1 MRAVFAL
8 LSFAAS
14 ALAYSVIEPDATTGW
29 TTSGPNV
36 VVWQMVSTDPANF
49 TIVLNNQNV
58 TPATTQVLAA
68 LVGGSLGNVTVNPP
82 SGGWKAGKG
91 FRVNLVKDSQD
102 LNSILAQSPQ
112 FDIVASSSSTFS
124 TSVSATAGSATLT
137 VPASATTD
145 ATTGSS
151 ASALNPTTSDTSTS
165 PTKSNGASPAMAM
178 SNGLV
183 GALALLG
190 AFLA

>member
-1 MRAVFAL
+1 MRAVLAL
-8 LSFAAS
+8 LPFAAS
-14 ALAYSVIEPDATTGW
+14 ALAYSVTKPDATTGW

-36 VVWQMVSTDPANF
+36 VVWSMVSTDAANF

-58 TPATTQVLAA
+58 TPATSQVLAA
-68 LVGGSLGNVTVNPP
+68 LVDGSLGNITVNPP

-91 FRVNLVKDSQD
+91 FRVNLVKDTQD

-112 FDIVASSSSTFS
+112 FDITTSTSSTFS
-124 TSVSATAGSATLT
+124 TSVAATAASDTLT
-137 VPASATTD
+137 VPATTAAT
-145 ATTGSS
+145 ANTGSS
-151 ASALNPTTSDTSTS
+151 SGVLNPTSSDTSTT
-165 PTKSNGASPAMAM
+165 PTKSNGASPAMAV